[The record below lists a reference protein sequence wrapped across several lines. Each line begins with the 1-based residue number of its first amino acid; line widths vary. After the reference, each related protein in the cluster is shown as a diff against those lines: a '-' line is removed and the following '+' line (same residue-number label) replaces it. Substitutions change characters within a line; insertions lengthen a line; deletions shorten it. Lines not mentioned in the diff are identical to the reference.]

1 MKMSCGTSE
10 CGNSGVEGKA
20 VGAFWHPAVQSSFPL
35 FSILNKNMKGVLI
48 FKTSFLMYIF
58 DTSPIPSPSSLPDYA
73 LRPLIAIVS
82 CKI

>member
-1 MKMSCGTSE
+1 MSCGTSE

-20 VGAFWHPAVQSSFPL
+20 AGAFWHPAVQSSFPL

-48 FKTSFLMYIF
+48 FKTRFLMYIF